1 MQENMQK
8 KRCLIITSD
17 AGFGHRSAALS
28 VSKALET
35 LYPDQVE
42 IMVTN
47 PIQETSTPTVMKPIE
62 KGYDRSVRFSP
73 GLYRLSYEVSDSRL
87 VSEVVEGALTLMLQK
102 IMADTIRDFKPD
114 VVLNTNEMFNTPIGK
129 ALQDVEPKI
138 PAFTVVTDLAD
149 VHSLWFSSEPDRFF
163 IANEWVKVKALE
175 SGVPEEKLV
184 ISGIPVSP
192 DFALNQVAKQ
202 ALRGSLGLDPHRL
215 TLLFVG
221 SSRVSNLQDYLQALE
236 NSSAPVQVVVIA
248 GGNDELY
255 KNLIGSHYDFPL
267 EVRNFEQNVPQW
279 MMASDVL
286 VTKAGGLIVSEGL
299 AAGLPILLIDYLPGQ
314 EEGNV
319 RYLLSHQAGAL
330 VQNVGEFRALMAYWM
345 QDDGSR
351 LAQVARSSAALGH
364 PEAALNV
371 AKALWDAVILPP
383 EPKLLPPAVSGAS
396 QVLPEN

>member
-1 MQENMQK
+1 MQK

-28 VSKALET
+28 VSKALEV

-42 IMVTN
+42 ILVTN
-47 PIQETSTPTVMKPIE
+47 PIQESDTLTVMKPIE
-62 KGYDRSVRFSP
+62 KGYDRSVRMTP
-73 GLYRLSYEVSDSRL
+73 GLYRLSYEVSNSRQ

-114 VVLNTNEMFNTPIGK
+114 IVLNTNEMFNTPIGK
-129 ALQDVEPKI
+129 ALQESEPRI

-149 VHSLWFSSEPDRFF
+149 VHSLWFSPEPDRFY

-192 DFALNQVAKQ
+192 DFALNQVEKQ

-236 NSSAPVQVVVIA
+236 SFTTPVQAVVIA

-255 KNLIGSHYDFPL
+255 KTLIGSHYDFPL
-267 EVRNFEQNVPQW
+267 EVRNFEKNVPQW

-286 VTKAGGLIVSEGL
+286 VTKAGGLIISEGL

-330 VQNVGEFRALMAYWM
+330 VQNVGEFRAMLTHWMA
-345 QDDGSR
+345 DDGIR
-351 LAQVARSSAALGH
+351 LNYAARASAALGN
-364 PEAALNV
+364 PEAALTI

-383 EPKLLPPAVSGAS
+383 EPKLLPPEAG
-396 QVLPEN
+396 

>member
-1 MQENMQK
+1 MQK

-28 VSKALET
+28 VSKALEV
-35 LYPDQVE
+35 LYPGQVE
-42 IMVTN
+42 ILVTN
-47 PIQETSTPTVMKPIE
+47 PIQETDTLTVMKPIE
-62 KGYDRSVRFSP
+62 KGYDRSLRISP

-114 VVLNTNEMFNTPIGK
+114 VILNTNEMFNTPIGK
-129 ALQDVEPKI
+129 VLQDADPKI
-138 PAFTVVTDLAD
+138 PAYTVVTDLAD
-149 VHSLWFSSEPDRFF
+149 VHSLWFSPEPDKFF

-192 DFALNQVAKQ
+192 DFALNQVEKQ

-236 NSSAPVQVVVIA
+236 NFPTPVQAVVIA
-248 GGNDELY
+248 GGNDDLY
-255 KNLIGSHYDFPL
+255 KALIGSHYDFPV
-267 EVRNFEQNVPQW
+267 EVRNFEKNVPQW

-299 AAGLPILLIDYLPGQ
+299 AACLPILLIDYLPGQ

-330 VQNVGEFRALMAYWM
+330 VQNVGEFRAIMTFWIQEEGNKLN
-345 QDDGSR
+345 
-351 LAQVARSSAALGH
+351 QVARSSAALGH
-364 PEAALNV
+364 PEAALTV
-371 AKALWDAVILPP
+371 AKAMWDVAIPQT
-383 EPKLLPPAVSGAS
+383 EPKLLPPKAGGPF
-396 QVLPEN
+396 QFLTKN

>member
-1 MQENMQK
+1 MQK

-28 VSKALET
+28 VSKALEV

-42 IMVTN
+42 ILVTN
-47 PIQETSTPTVMKPIE
+47 PIQESDTLTVMKPIE
-62 KGYDRSVRFSP
+62 KGYDRSVRMTP
-73 GLYRLSYEVSDSRL
+73 GLYRLSYEVSNSRP

-114 VVLNTNEMFNTPIGK
+114 IVLNTNEMFNTPIGK
-129 ALQDVEPKI
+129 ALQESEPRI

-149 VHSLWFSSEPDRFF
+149 VHSLWFSPEPDRFY

-192 DFALNQVAKQ
+192 DFALNQVEKQ

-236 NSSAPVQVVVIA
+236 SFTTPVQAVVIA

-255 KNLIGSHYDFPL
+255 KTLIGSHYDFPL
-267 EVRNFEQNVPQW
+267 EVRNFEKNVPQW

-286 VTKAGGLIVSEGL
+286 VTKAGGLIISEGL

-330 VQNVGEFRALMAYWM
+330 VQNVGEFRAMLTHWLA
-345 QDDGSR
+345 DDRIR
-351 LAQVARSSAALGH
+351 LNYVARASAGLGN
-364 PEAALNV
+364 PEAALTI
-371 AKALWDAVILPP
+371 AKALWDSVILPP
-383 EPKLLPPAVSGAS
+383 EPKLLPPKTG
-396 QVLPEN
+396 

>member
-1 MQENMQK
+1 MQK

-28 VSKALET
+28 VSKALEI
-35 LYPDQVE
+35 LYPGQVE
-42 IMVTN
+42 ILVTN
-47 PIQETSTPTVMKPIE
+47 PIQETNTPTVMKPIE
-62 KGYDRSVRFSP
+62 KGYDRSVRMNP

-87 VSEVVEGALTLMLQK
+87 VSEVVEGALTLMLQR
-102 IMADTIRDFKPD
+102 IMADTIRDFKPN
-114 VVLNTNEMFNTPIGK
+114 VILNTNEMFNTPIGK
-129 ALQDVEPKI
+129 VLQEAEPRI
-138 PAFTVVTDLAD
+138 PSFTVVTDLAD
-149 VHSLWFSSEPDRFF
+149 VHSLWFSPEPDRFF

-175 SGVPEEKLV
+175 SGVPEDKLV

-192 DFALNQVAKQ
+192 DFSLNQIERQ

-236 NSSAPVQVVVIA
+236 NFPTPVQAVVIA
-248 GGNDELY
+248 GGNDALY
-255 KNLIGSHYDFPL
+255 KELIGSHYDFPL

-330 VQNVGEFRALMAYWM
+330 VQNVGEFRAMMAYWL
-345 QDDGSR
+345 QGEGSR
-351 LAQVARSSAALGH
+351 LNQVARASGDLGH
-364 PEAALNV
+364 AEAALTV
-371 AKALWDAVILPP
+371 AKAMWDAVIPQP
-383 EPKLLPPAVSGAS
+383 EPKLLPPKAGGPFQFLSKS
-396 QVLPEN
+396 

>member
-1 MQENMQK
+1 MQK

-28 VSKALET
+28 VAKALEV
-35 LYPDQVE
+35 LYPGQVE
-42 IMVTN
+42 ILVTN
-47 PIQETSTPTVMKPIE
+47 PIQESNTPTVMKPIE

-87 VSEVVEGALTLMLQK
+87 VSEVVEGALALMLQR
-102 IMADTIRDFKPD
+102 IMADTIREFKPD
-114 VVLNTNEMFNTPIGK
+114 VILNTNEMFNTPIGRV
-129 ALQDVEPKI
+129 LQETGARTPS
-138 PAFTVVTDLAD
+138 FTVVTDLAD
-149 VHSLWFSSEPDRFF
+149 VHSLWFSPEPDRFF

-175 SGVPEEKLV
+175 SGVPEGKLV
-184 ISGIPVSP
+184 TSGIPVSP
-192 DFALNQVAKQ
+192 DFSLNQVEKQ

-221 SSRVSNLQDYLQALE
+221 SNRVSNLQDYLQVLE
-236 NSSAPVQVVVIA
+236 SFPTPVQAVVIA

-255 KNLIGSHYDFPL
+255 KKLVDSHFDFPV
-267 EVRNFEQNVPQW
+267 EVRNFEKNVPQW

-319 RYLLSHQAGAL
+319 RFLLSHQAGAF
-330 VQNVGEFRALMAYWM
+330 VQNVGEFRAMIDYWL
-345 QDDGSR
+345 QEDASR
-351 LAQVARSSAALGH
+351 LSQVARASAALGH
-364 PEAALNV
+364 PEAAMTV
-371 AKALWDAVILPP
+371 ARAMWDAAVSQPP
-383 EPKLLPPAVSGAS
+383 PKLLPPFTGR
-396 QVLPEN
+396 

>member
-1 MQENMQK
+1 MQK

-28 VSKALET
+28 VSKALEV
-35 LYPDQVE
+35 LYPNQVE
-42 IMVTN
+42 ILVTN
-47 PIQETSTPTVMKPIE
+47 PIQETNTPTVMKPIE

-87 VSEVVEGALTLMLQK
+87 VSEVVEGALTLMLQR
-102 IMADTIRDFKPD
+102 IMAETILDFKPD
-114 VVLNTNEMFNTPIGK
+114 VILNTNEMFNTPIGK
-129 ALQDVEPKI
+129 VLQETDPKV
-138 PAFTVVTDLAD
+138 PSFTVVTDLAD
-149 VHSLWFSSEPDRFF
+149 VHALWFSPEPERFF
-163 IANEWVKVKALE
+163 IANEWVRVKALE

-192 DFALNQVAKQ
+192 DFALNQVDKQ

-236 NSSAPVQVVVIA
+236 NFTTPVQAVVIA
-248 GGNDELY
+248 GGNDDLY
-255 KNLIGSHYDFPL
+255 KTLIGSHYDFPV

-330 VQNVGEFRALMAYWM
+330 VQNVGEFRAMTTYWL
-345 QDDGSR
+345 QEDGLR
-351 LAQVARSSAALGH
+351 LSQVARASAALGH
-364 PEAALNV
+364 PEAALVV
-371 AKALWDAVILPP
+371 ARAMWEAVIPQP
-383 EPKLLPPAVSGAS
+383 EPKLLAPKAGGPFQFLSKS
-396 QVLPEN
+396 

>member
-1 MQENMQK
+1 MRK
-8 KRCLIITSD
+8 KRFLIVTSD
-17 AGFGHRSAALS
+17 AGYGHRSAALS
-28 VSKALET
+28 VAKALEI

-42 IMVTN
+42 SLVTN
-47 PIQETSTPTVMKPIE
+47 PIQETHTPTVMKPIE

-102 IMADTIRDFKPD
+102 IMADTIDEFKPD
-114 VVLNTNEMFNTPIGK
+114 LILNTNEMFNNPIGRV
-129 ALQDVEPKI
+129 LQGADPKI

-149 VHSLWFSSEPDRFF
+149 VHSLWFSPEPDRFY
-163 IANEWVKVKALE
+163 IADEWVKVKALE
-175 SGVPEEKLV
+175 SGVPEDKLV

-192 DFALNQVAKQ
+192 DFALNQVDKQ
-202 ALRGSLGLDPHRL
+202 ALRGSLGLDPSRL

-221 SSRVSNLQDYLQALE
+221 SSRVSNLQEYLQALE
-236 NSSAPVQVVVIA
+236 HVATPVQAVVIA

-255 KNLIGSHYDFPL
+255 QNLLSSHYDFPL
-267 EVRNFEQNVPQW
+267 EVRNFEKNVPQW

-286 VTKAGGLIVSEGL
+286 VTKAGGLILSEGL

-330 VQNVGEFRALMAYWM
+330 VQNVGEFGAIMSYWLEEGGIRLNQIARA
-345 QDDGSR
+345 
-351 LAQVARSSAALGH
+351 SAALGH
-364 PEAALNV
+364 PEAALTI
-371 AKALWDAVILPP
+371 AKALWDAVTLQPEPTQLPP
-383 EPKLLPPAVSGAS
+383 EAG
-396 QVLPEN
+396 

>member
-1 MQENMQK
+1 MMQK

-28 VSKALET
+28 VSKALEV
-35 LYPDQVE
+35 LYPGQVE
-42 IMVTN
+42 ILVTN
-47 PIQETSTPTVMKPIE
+47 PIQETDTLTLMKPIE
-62 KGYDRSVRFSP
+62 KGYDRSVRMSP
-73 GLYRLSYEVSDSRL
+73 GLYRLSYEVSNSRQ

-114 VVLNTNEMFNTPIGK
+114 IVLNTNEMFNTPIGK
-129 ALQDVEPKI
+129 ALQETGPKI
-138 PAFTVVTDLAD
+138 PAYTVVTDLAD
-149 VHSLWFSSEPDRFF
+149 VHSLWFSSEPDRFY

-175 SGVPEEKLV
+175 SGVPDEKLV
-184 ISGIPVSP
+184 VSGIPVSP
-192 DFALNQVAKQ
+192 DFALNQVEKQ

-236 NSSAPVQVVVIA
+236 NFTTPVQAVVIA

-255 KNLIGSHYDFPL
+255 KDLIGSHYDFPV
-267 EVRNFEQNVPQW
+267 EVRNFEKNVPQW

-286 VTKAGGLIVSEGL
+286 VTKAGGLIISEGL

-314 EEGNV
+314 EQGNV

-330 VQNVGEFRALMAYWM
+330 VQNVGEFRAMLTHWLTE
-345 QDDGSR
+345 DGSR
-351 LAQVARSSAALGH
+351 LNQVARASAALGH
-364 PEAALNV
+364 PEAALTI
-371 AKALWDAVILPP
+371 AKALWDAVVTQP
-383 EPKLLPPAVSGAS
+383 EPKLLPPKAGGPF
-396 QVLPEN
+396 QFLTKN

>member
-1 MQENMQK
+1 MRK
-8 KRCLIITSD
+8 KRCLIVTSD
-17 AGFGHRSAALS
+17 AGYGHRSAALS
-28 VSKALET
+28 VSKALEV

-42 IMVTN
+42 SLVTN
-47 PIQETSTPTVMKPIE
+47 PIQETDTPTVMKPIE

-73 GLYRLSYEVSDSRL
+73 GLYRLSYEVSDSRF

-114 VVLNTNEMFNTPIGK
+114 VILNTNEMFNNPIGK
-129 ALQDVEPKI
+129 VLEDVDPKI
-138 PAFTVVTDLAD
+138 PAFTAVTDLAD
-149 VHSLWFSSEPDRFF
+149 VHSLWFSPEPDRFY

-175 SGVPEEKLV
+175 SGVPEGKLV

-192 DFALNQVAKQ
+192 DFALNQMEKQ
-202 ALRGSLGLDPHRL
+202 SLRGSLGLDPNRF

-221 SSRVSNLQDYLQALE
+221 SSRVSNLQEYLQALE
-236 NSSAPVQVVVIA
+236 HVATPVQAVVIA

-255 KNLIGSHYDFPL
+255 QDLLGSHYNFPV
-267 EVRNFEQNVPQW
+267 EVRNFEKNVPQW

-330 VQNVGEFRALMAYWM
+330 VQNVGEFRAIVSYWLEE
-345 QDDGSR
+345 DGIR
-351 LAQVARSSAALGH
+351 LKQIARASAELGK
-364 PEAALNV
+364 PEAALTI
-371 AKALWDAVILPP
+371 AKALWDAVDLPP
-383 EPKLLPPAVSGAS
+383 EPKLLPPKAG
-396 QVLPEN
+396 

>member
-1 MQENMQK
+1 MQK

-28 VSKALET
+28 VSKALEV
-35 LYPDQVE
+35 LYPNQVE
-42 IMVTN
+42 ILVTN
-47 PIQETSTPTVMKPIE
+47 PIQETNTPTVMKPIE

-87 VSEVVEGALTLMLQK
+87 VSEVVEGALTLMLQR
-102 IMADTIRDFKPD
+102 IMAETIRDFKPD
-114 VVLNTNEMFNTPIGK
+114 VILNTNEMFNTPIGK
-129 ALQDVEPKI
+129 VLQETDPKV
-138 PAFTVVTDLAD
+138 PSFTVVTDLAD
-149 VHSLWFSSEPDRFF
+149 VHALWFSPEPDRFF
-163 IANEWVKVKALE
+163 IANEWVRVKALE

-192 DFALNQVAKQ
+192 DFALNQVEKQ

-236 NSSAPVQVVVIA
+236 NFTTPVQAVVIA
-248 GGNDELY
+248 GGNDDLY
-255 KNLIGSHYDFPL
+255 KTLIGSHYDFPV

-319 RYLLSHQAGAL
+319 RFLLSHQAGAL
-330 VQNVGEFRALMAYWM
+330 VQNVGEFRAMTTYWL
-345 QDDGSR
+345 QEDGLR
-351 LAQVARSSAALGH
+351 LSQVARASAGLGH
-364 PEAALNV
+364 PEAALVV
-371 AKALWDAVILPP
+371 AKAMWEAVIPQQ
-383 EPKLLPPAVSGAS
+383 EPKLLPPKAGGPFQFLSKS
-396 QVLPEN
+396 